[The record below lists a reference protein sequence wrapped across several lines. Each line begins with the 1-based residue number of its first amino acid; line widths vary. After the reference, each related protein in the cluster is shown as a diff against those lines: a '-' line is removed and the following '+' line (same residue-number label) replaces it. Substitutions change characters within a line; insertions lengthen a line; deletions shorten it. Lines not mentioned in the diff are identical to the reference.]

1 MSGPTTK
8 APRTSRLGRSML
20 VGATAARVGA
30 HTVRHKL
37 SPAPSKQAADE
48 HEDRIGRLIFGAVSQ
63 LRGTALKAAQ
73 MLSMDAITLPEGIR
87 AQLARASH
95 QALPL
100 NRALVSRAFRQA
112 FGREPRALYAHFEH
126 DAFAAASLG
135 QVHRARLADGREVA
149 VKLQYPGIAE
159 TIDSDLRMLR
169 TTLRAVGGSRV
180 GLPPEELIDQMLAE
194 VRRQLDEEVDYLHE
208 ARQQAWFAEHARH
221 PDIVVPQVVD
231 ELTCQTVLT
240 QQALQGL
247 HLDAHLQQRP
257 SQALRDRQAQAL
269 FDWFMACAFERRHI
283 HADMHQGN
291 LLFLD
296 DGRLGL
302 LDFGCTRRLSAA
314 FASGLARSW
323 LTWLRHGAAGSAA
336 LLTNYRELGVASLG
350 LGLNEFEARVL
361 PQIAPVLAWATQVFT
376 QDRFDFG
383 AKSPFPAPRLDARS
397 EHPASFIGRLPPEL
411 LSFDRAW
418 LGLMHVLSRLQ
429 GRVDTRA
436 ALVKLMAAA
445 DVPPGG

>member
-1 MSGPTTK
+1 MTGPTAK
-8 APRTSRLGRSML
+8 APRTSRLARSML
-20 VGATAARVGA
+20 VGTTAARVGA
-30 HTVRHKL
+30 HAVRHKL
-37 SPAPSKQAADE
+37 RPAPSKQAEDE
-48 HEDRIGRLIFGAVSQ
+48 HEARIGRLIFGAVSQ

-73 MLSMDAITLPEGIR
+73 MLSMDAISLPEGIR
-87 AQLARASH
+87 AQVARASH

-112 FGREPRALYAHFEH
+112 FGREPRALYAQFEH

-135 QVHRARLADGREVA
+135 QVHRATLADGREVA
-149 VKLQYPGIAE
+149 VKVQYPGIAE
-159 TIDSDLRMLR
+159 TIDSDLRLLR
-169 TTLRAVGGSRV
+169 TTLRAMGGTRL

-208 ARQQAWFAEHARH
+208 ARQQSWFAEHARH
-221 PDIVVPQVVD
+221 PDIVVPQVVH
-231 ELTCQTVLT
+231 ELTCKTVLT

-247 HLDAHLQQRP
+247 HLDAYLQQSP
-257 SQALRDRQAQAL
+257 SQAQRDRQAQAL
-269 FDWFMACAFERRHI
+269 FDWFIACAFERRHI

-302 LDFGCTRRLSAA
+302 LDFGCTRQLSAP
-314 FASGLARSW
+314 FTSGLARSW
-323 LTWLRHGAAGSAA
+323 LTWLQQGAAGSAA
-336 LLTNYRELGVASLG
+336 LLANYRELGVASLG
-350 LGLNEFEARVL
+350 LDLKEFETRVL
-361 PQIAPVLAWATQVFT
+361 PQIAPVLEWATQVFT

-383 AKSPFPAPRLDARS
+383 AKSAFPAPRLDAKA
-397 EHPASFIGRLPPEL
+397 EHPASFIGHLPPEL

-418 LGLMHVLSRLQ
+418 FGLMHVLTRLQ

-436 ALVKLMAAA
+436 AMAKVVAAA
-445 DVPPGG
+445 HVRPGS